1 MNDQEKSP
9 FFSCLQTPTLPKQWK
24 TKKHINWLY
33 QMCETPFHTLEFAF
47 ISSSPTKD
55 GPGGRIPRQWCEPT
69 GTSATASA
77 YSFQFLFLGLFC
89 FLLFCFPPCWLVFV
103 NEGYI
108 GVTWER
114 LWVEKWINQLENIFR
129 HTQLIDQKCTATK
142 ESLECTVLITDKD
155 CFIFQADFVQKI
167 LEQIEYR
174 QRTNPC
180 YCFSWQTQNDRT
192 DHTCENI

>member
-1 MNDQEKSP
+1 MIR
-9 FFSCLQTPTLPKQWK
+9 
-24 TKKHINWLY
+24 KKA
-33 QMCETPFHTLEFAF
+33 P
-47 ISSSPTKD
+47 SSPASKLLPYQNSGKLRSTLIGCIRCVKLHFTRLSLHLFPPVQQKM
-55 GPGGRIPRQWCEPT
+55 GQEGGFLGSGVKPT

-77 YSFQFLFLGLFC
+77 YSLQFLFLGLFC

-114 LWVEKWINQLENIFR
+114 LWVEKWINLLGNIFR

-142 ESLECTVLITDKD
+142 RSLECTVLITGKD

-167 LEQIEYR
+167 LQQIEYR
-174 QRTNPC
+174 QRTKPS
-180 YCFSWQTQNDRT
+180 YCFSWQTQNNQT
-192 DHTCENI
+192 EHTCENI